1 MDKDVLPKAWENLM
15 NSCGYIP
22 VIVKSLEYIRD
33 INFSME
39 PNVHDF
45 YEMVYIKKGNAE
57 FLINNKPIELGPND
71 ITIIK
76 PGQFH
81 KLTVKSKNA
90 CEYIVLNFK
99 FLNSKT
105 SEHSEISLADFLNF
119 MSDKESGA
127 FIKLKVSQKND
138 IITILNRIVREKQD
152 TDIGSD
158 FLNYLQVMELF
169 VYISRALKMEW
180 ENSINSGPKLK
191 ELIKIAINFINM
203 NYERDISLGDIS
215 KYVFLSPS
223 YFTRAFREETDMS
236 PINYLLKTRIDRS
249 KELLED
255 QGLKVSDIALSVG
268 FSNQQRFNEM
278 FKKFTGTTPM
288 KFRKSVLEVH
298 ATDEY

>member
-1 MDKDVLPKAWENLM
+1 MDNTVLPKAWENLM

-33 INFSME
+33 INFTMD

-57 FLINNKPIELGPND
+57 FLINNKAVELGPND

-76 PGQFH
+76 PGQYH

-99 FLNSKT
+99 FMNNKT
-105 SEHSEISLADFLNF
+105 SEHSEIPLADFLNF
-119 MSDKESGA
+119 ISGKESGT

-138 IITILNRIVREKQD
+138 IITILNRIVKEKQD

-191 ELIKIAINFINM
+191 ELIKVAINYINM

-223 YFTRAFREETDMS
+223 YFTRAFREETGMS
-236 PINYLLKTRIDRS
+236 PINFLLKTRIDRS

-255 QGLKVSDIALSVG
+255 HGLKVSDIALSVG

-288 KFRKSVLEVH
+288 KYRKSVTEVH
-298 ATDEY
+298 PSDEY